1 MLRLSQQISDGNQMT
16 HTVNIVGTLFCLTN
30 LYESAIFSCL
40 VLKQL
45 HTEGNM
51 EKQWEKAVSSYQ
63 NEEGYS
69 ALFTIVGLSV
79 LTITA
84 TNCIHWQMAV
94 SVFMCIPG
102 LSGYQQSFVRCNMA

>member
-1 MLRLSQQISDGNQMT
+1 
-16 HTVNIVGTLFCLTN
+16 
-30 LYESAIFSCL
+30 
-40 VLKQL
+40 
-45 HTEGNM
+45 M

-94 SVFMCIPG
+94 SVFMCIPA
-102 LSGYQQSFVRCNMA
+102 LSGYHGSRSYAVIWRNIIEVD